1 MDYNHL
7 EIEPKWQKR
16 WDESQLYRAD
26 DADTKREKL
35 YVLDMFP
42 YPSGAGLHVGH
53 PEGYTATD
61 IVSRKARMEGK
72 NVLHPMGWDA
82 FGLPAE
88 NHAIKTGIHP
98 DKNTDANIKTFTRQ
112 IKALGFSY
120 DWEREITTSKPDYY
134 RFTQW
139 WFLFLY
145 KQGLAYQKEAA
156 VNWCGDCQTVLANEQ
171 VIDGKCDRCKNP
183 VIQKKMKQWFFRIT
197 DFLEKKGNT
206 SGLLDGLDKID
217 WPEST
222 KTGQRNWIGK
232 SEGAEIDF
240 NVKGISRGDLNRD
253 FHPSSDSDCG
263 NLFLVTW
270 NTVAENGCEENDSKK
285 KDFAVGEKLI
295 DSKAKAQVI
304 LQGLAEAEDAA
315 KDNFRILE
323 AVVAENHLHAVVWI
337 NDDAGGIGKVLNQ
350 LKGVSARR
358 FFENY
363 PELSNALNSTTV
375 PNPTVNGGVKK
386 AGAIK
391 KDKNNKSQFNHLWRK
406 GYHFSLLANHASY
419 ENAMNYIAQHSE
431 KSKVASFYAQLPVA
445 LRVFTTRPDT
455 LFGATFMV
463 VAPEHSIIQNLKSE
477 ITNWK
482 EVEKYLEEASRKTE
496 LARQAEKEKTGV
508 KLEGISAINP
518 VNGKETPIFVAD
530 YVLMGYGTGA
540 IMAVPAHDERDF
552 EFAKVMN
559 EKYGKNTIEIKYV
572 VISQTG
578 SYQTPSKKHD
588 FQTYESLEGLRAQ
601 ILKDP
606 SDEVVRSILTGLI
619 ISKRAF
625 ENAGISFNSG
635 EFSLLTTEE
644 CKKKIIAK
652 LENDGVG
659 KAKITYKMRDWLV
672 SRQRYWGAPIPII
685 HCEKCGAVPV
695 AEADLPVKLPT
706 DVDFHPTGESPL
718 VISETFHAGVTC
730 PKCGGKA
737 RRECD
742 TMDTFVCSSW
752 YYFRYADP
760 KNDKE
765 FASKELLKQWLPV
778 DLYVGGAEHTV
789 LHLLYSRF
797 FTKAAHA
804 AGLIQF
810 DEPFLKLRHQGMILG
825 EDGQK
830 MSKSLGNVIN
840 PDEVVKEFGAD
851 TLRMYEMFMGP
862 FEGSCPWSTKGVIG
876 LRRFLEKVWRLYE
889 KVSDSTD
896 TKLEKTLHKT
906 IKKVSEDIDSFG
918 FNTAISQM
926 MIFVNEA
933 TGEKEF
939 PRAFAE
945 KFLLLLAPFAP
956 HFTEELWEKL
966 GNKDSIHSQPWPKFD
981 AKLTVDS
988 TITLAIQI
996 NGKLRDTI
1004 EVAADISKE
1013 EAIKLAKASPN
1024 AAKWL
1029 EGNAIKK
1036 EIYVTGK
1043 LVSFVV
1049 GQSSSLI
1056 R

>member
-16 WDESQLYRAD
+16 WDESKLYRAD
-26 DADTKREKL
+26 DSDTKREKL

-61 IVSRKARMEGK
+61 IVSRKARMQGK

-98 DKNTDANIKTFTRQ
+98 DENTDSNIKTFTRQ

-197 DFLEKKGNT
+197 DFLEKKGDT

-232 SEGAEIDF
+232 SEGAE
-240 NVKGISRGDLNRD
+240 V
-253 FHPSSDSDCG
+253 
-263 NLFLVTW
+263 
-270 NTVAENGCEENDSKK
+270 
-285 KDFAVGEKLI
+285 DFAISNSDEKL
-295 DSKAKAQVI
+295 K
-304 LQGLAEAEDAA
+304 
-315 KDNFRILE
+315 
-323 AVVAENHLHAVVWI
+323 
-337 NDDAGGIGKVLNQ
+337 
-350 LKGVSARR
+350 
-358 FFENY
+358 
-363 PELSNALNSTTV
+363 
-375 PNPTVNGGVKK
+375 
-386 AGAIK
+386 
-391 KDKNNKSQFNHLWRK
+391 
-406 GYHFSLLANHASY
+406 
-419 ENAMNYIAQHSE
+419 
-431 KSKVASFYAQLPVA
+431 
-445 LRVFTTRPDT
+445 VFTTRPDT

-463 VAPEHSIIQNLKSE
+463 VAPEHSMIQNLKSE

-482 EVEKYLEEASRKTE
+482 AVEKYLEEASRKTE

-508 KLEGISAINP
+508 KLEGVSAINP

-540 IMAVPAHDERDF
+540 IMAVPAHDSRDF
-552 EFAKVMN
+552 EFAQKF
-559 EKYGKNTIEIKYV
+559 KIP
-572 VISQTG
+572 VI
-578 SYQTPSKKHD
+578 
-588 FQTYESLEGLRAQ
+588 
-601 ILKDP
+601 
-606 SDEVVRSILTGLI
+606 EVVKAPKGMEEKCFTGDGVAI
-619 ISKRAF
+619 
-625 ENAGISFNSG
+625 NSG
-635 EFSLLTTEE
+635 EFDGLQTPEV
-644 CKKKIIAK
+644 KKKIIAK
-652 LENDGVG
+652 LEKAGVG
-659 KAKITYKMRDWLV
+659 KSKITYKMRDWLV

-685 HCEKCGAVPV
+685 HCEKCGAIPV
-695 AEADLPVKLPT
+695 EEKDLPVKLPT

-718 VISETFHAGVTC
+718 VISKSFHAGVTC
-730 PKCGGKA
+730 PKCGGSA

-760 KNDKE
+760 KNSKE

-825 EDGQK
+825 EDSQK

-840 PDEVVKEFGAD
+840 PDEIVKEFGAD

-876 LRRFLEKVWRLYE
+876 LRRLLEKVWRLYE
-889 KVSDSTD
+889 KVSDSKD

-956 HFTEELWEKL
+956 HFTEELWENL

-988 TITLAIQI
+988 TITLAIQV

-1013 EAIKLAKASPN
+1013 EAIQLAKASPN

-1029 EGNAIKK
+1029 EGNTIKK

-1049 GQSSSLI
+1049 
-1056 R
+1056 

>member
-1 MDYNHL
+1 
-7 EIEPKWQKR
+7 
-16 WDESQLYRAD
+16 
-26 DADTKREKL
+26 
-35 YVLDMFP
+35 
-42 YPSGAGLHVGH
+42 
-53 PEGYTATD
+53 
-61 IVSRKARMEGK
+61 
-72 NVLHPMGWDA
+72 
-82 FGLPAE
+82 
-88 NHAIKTGIHP
+88 
-98 DKNTDANIKTFTRQ
+98 
-112 IKALGFSY
+112 
-120 DWEREITTSKPDYY
+120 DYY

-197 DFLEKKGNT
+197 DFLEKKGKT

-232 SEGAEIDF
+232 SEGAEVDF
-240 NVKGISRGDLNRD
+240 ALPTKPCKVLMIHCFECGSDTAWQPYLREKLLEKGFDVRTPTLPNSAHPDFAESMAFLEKEAADFGEEDIVIGHSLGGYFALKLSEKKKFGKLILVAPAYSRIKKEMGVRAAKEGSDIAALLKVFANDFDLDKVKANQKIAYFGGNDNWIPLENSEEIKRD
-253 FHPSSDSDCG
+253 FEIKV
-263 NLFLVTW
+263 F
-270 NTVAENGCEENDSKK
+270 E
-285 KDFAVGEKLI
+285 DFGHFQMKELPQLL
-295 DSKAKAQVI
+295 DVI
-304 LQGLAEAEDAA
+304 IP
-315 KDNFRILE
+315 K
-323 AVVAENHLHAVVWI
+323 
-337 NDDAGGIGKVLNQ
+337 
-350 LKGVSARR
+350 
-358 FFENY
+358 
-363 PELSNALNSTTV
+363 
-375 PNPTVNGGVKK
+375 
-386 AGAIK
+386 
-391 KDKNNKSQFNHLWRK
+391 
-406 GYHFSLLANHASY
+406 
-419 ENAMNYIAQHSE
+419 
-431 KSKVASFYAQLPVA
+431 

-463 VAPEHSIIQNLKSE
+463 VAPEHSIVQNLKSE
-477 ITNWK
+477 IKNWK

-540 IMAVPAHDERDF
+540 IMAVPAHDSRDF
-552 EFAKVMN
+552 EFAQKF
-559 EKYGKNTIEIKYV
+559 KIP
-572 VISQTG
+572 VI
-578 SYQTPSKKHD
+578 
-588 FQTYESLEGLRAQ
+588 
-601 ILKDP
+601 
-606 SDEVVRSILTGLI
+606 EVVKAPKGIDEKCFTGDGVAI
-619 ISKRAF
+619 
-625 ENAGISFNSG
+625 NSG
-635 EFSLLTTEE
+635 EFDGLPTVEV
-644 CKKKIIAK
+644 KKKIIAQ
-652 LENDGVG
+652 LEKAGVG
-659 KAKITYKMRDWLV
+659 KSKITYKMRDWLV

-685 HCEKCGAVPV
+685 HCEKCGAIPV

-718 VISETFHAGVTC
+718 VISKSFHAGVAC
-730 PKCGGKA
+730 PQCGGAA

-760 KNDKE
+760 RNSKE

-825 EDGQK
+825 EDSQK

-840 PDEVVKEFGAD
+840 PDEIVKEFGAD

-896 TKLEKTLHKT
+896 AKLEKTLHKT
-906 IKKVSEDIDSFG
+906 IKKVSEDIDNFG

-966 GNKDSIHSQPWPKFD
+966 GNKTSIHSQPWPAFD
-981 AKLTVDS
+981 AKLTIDS

-1049 GQSSSLI
+1049 GQSGSLI